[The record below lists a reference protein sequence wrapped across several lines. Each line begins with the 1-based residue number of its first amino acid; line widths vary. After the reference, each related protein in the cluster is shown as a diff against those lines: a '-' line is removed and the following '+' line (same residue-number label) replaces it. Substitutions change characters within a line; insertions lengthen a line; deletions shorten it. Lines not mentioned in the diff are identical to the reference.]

1 MIKQMILLTP
11 AIFLVHDAEEILT
24 IESWLQAN
32 LPEMERWI
40 GRFTW
45 QQKMLNSHKVN
56 TLQFSIAVLIIFT
69 ILLAVTLPVA
79 RKPQK
84 GRQAD
89 LFLICFAMLYLHAFV
104 HIGQAVM
111 LRRYTPGVLTAVLV
125 RIIPFIT
132 IPPGSEWTIS
142 ESIITAIERP
152 TWFSAKAASLT
163 NDAVLETND
172 IRWCIISNM
181 LRTADSPSP
190 FWWRRYLASTSLN
203 IIRSIIT
210 PMPPHIMSAASSGI
224 FVPVIYMAASA
235 AMVQ

>member
-125 RIIPFIT
+125 LLPFGHAMNRVLKSEGLLTDARGLGHYGAWGMAGLIPLVLSSLGAGRLI
-132 IPPGSEWTIS
+132 GNHL
-142 ESIITAIERP
+142 ESPNR
-152 TWFSAKAASLT
+152 
-163 NDAVLETND
+163 
-172 IRWCIISNM
+172 
-181 LRTADSPSP
+181 
-190 FWWRRYLASTSLN
+190 
-203 IIRSIIT
+203 
-210 PMPPHIMSAASSGI
+210 G
-224 FVPVIYMAASA
+224 
-235 AMVQ
+235 Q